1 MIFFSRDVITIG
13 SATLDSFLE
22 TKLPLVD
29 FSDSPSL
36 KALALPF
43 GEKLSAEDA
52 YFTSGGN
59 ALNSAVTFARQGFKV
74 APYIVLG
81 DDAPADM
88 ILSRLEEERIS
99 PDLIRF
105 SDRISTSFSVLLLQ
119 GGDRTIVNYKGAGE
133 TLELPEFSRALRA
146 KFWYISLPGKSWK
159 IFPKLVEMAKSR
171 GIKIA
176 FNPSG
181 VHLREGKNSILKN
194 LRHID
199 FLVLNGG
206 EAAELVGADPTDAEG
221 AFRKLDKLCG
231 GILAVTLG
239 GRGSIISDGS
249 FVYRAGVYKEKKLV
263 DRTGAGD
270 AFGSGFVAGLLRRRE
285 SCVRGRIKSESIVY
299 AARLASANATSVVE
313 YLGASEGA
321 LYRSETASERWNKFK
336 LVVEKTSKK

>member
-22 TKLPLVD
+22 TELPLVD
-29 FSDSPSL
+29 FPDVPSL

-43 GEKLSAEDA
+43 GEKMAAKDA

-59 ALNSAVTFARQGFKV
+59 ALNAAVTFARQGFKV
-74 APYIVLG
+74 APYMVLG
-81 DDAPADM
+81 DDSPADM
-88 ILSRLEEERIS
+88 ILSRLEEEQIHS
-99 PDLIRF
+99 DLVRF
-105 SDRISTSFSVLLLQ
+105 SDKLATSFSVLLLQ

-133 TLELPEFSRALRA
+133 TLELPVFSRALRA
-146 KFWYISLPGKSWK
+146 KLWYVSLPGKSWK

-181 VHLREGKNSILKN
+181 VHLKEGKNSILKN
-194 LRHID
+194 LRHVD

-206 EAAELVGADPTDAEG
+206 EAAELTGADPTDTEG

-231 GILAVTLG
+231 GILAVTMG
-239 GRGSIISDGS
+239 GKGSLISDGS
-249 FVYRAGVYKEKKLV
+249 FIYRASVYKEKKLV

-270 AFGSGFVAGLLRRRE
+270 AYGAGFVAGLLRHRE
-285 SCVRGRIKSESIVY
+285 RCIRGKIKPESIVY
-299 AARLASANATSVVE
+299 SARLASANATSVVE

-321 LYRSETASERWNKFK
+321 LFRSEVGSERWDKFK
-336 LVVEKTSKK
+336 LAVEKISKK